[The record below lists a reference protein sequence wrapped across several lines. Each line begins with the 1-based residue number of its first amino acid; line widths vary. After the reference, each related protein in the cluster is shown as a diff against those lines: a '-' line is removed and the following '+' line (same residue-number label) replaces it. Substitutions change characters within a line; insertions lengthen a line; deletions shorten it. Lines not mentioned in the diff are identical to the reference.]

1 MDVIDRLIKEW
12 SWRCEKGYPDLSNPR
27 DIEILKEIFNVG
39 LHEELSYDKL
49 TPEALELAK
58 AISGKFNIPLDDI
71 KAYGPVA
78 NYRIVVYADIN
89 RRKFYEEL
97 EELGFERDTEIAG
110 SGQGGVRKGAVELIQ
125 KPKGI
130 QKFGGAGKENESI
143 FIGTLNSL
151 IAESGTPVD
160 ITITDGTRKVRVENI
175 DKVED
180 ASARGAKEYSK
191 SDADLLSA
199 GEVRLGVS
207 IKEDGAIRWESL
219 KTRFSKIYDIFIS
232 KALNGQ
238 IADLMLASR
247 KDAKKGKYHMQNA
260 EGRNYG
266 RVFIKDFPKDFDE
279 EIIFGKDKVVVA
291 ERDFSSS
298 DFSRN
303 GDEII
308 IRVTNLYEN
317 LDQIAEDGKL
327 PVIAF
332 AHHGSKKYGIEM
344 RAFMEKALPKEGSKA
359 NNLTI
364 SYNDLMA

>member
-71 KAYGPVA
+71 KAKGPLT
-78 NYRIVVYADIN
+78 NNRIVVYADIN

-97 EELGFERDTEIAG
+97 EELGFERDIRIKG
-110 SGQGGVRKGAVELIQ
+110 STQGGMRKGAVELIQ

-199 GEVRLGVS
+199 GKVRLGVS
-207 IKEDGAIRWESL
+207 IKKDGAIRWESL
-219 KTRFSKIYDIFIS
+219 KTRFREVYNIFIN
-232 KALNGQ
+232 KAVNGQ
-238 IADLMLASR
+238 IPNLMLVSR
-247 KDAKKGKYHMQNA
+247 EDAVDKYHMQDA
-260 EGRNYG
+260 EGRNYS

-291 ERDFSSS
+291 ERSFSSS

-303 GDEII
+303 GDEIT

-327 PVIAF
+327 PIMTF
-332 AHHGSKKYGIEM
+332 AHHVGKKYGIEM
-344 RAFMEKALPKEGSKA
+344 RAFMEKALPKEGSRA